1 MKAEILSVGTELL
14 LGNIVDTNA
23 AYLAREL
30 ASLGIS
36 VYFKST
42 VGDNPERLREVVRTA
57 IERSDLVVTT
67 GGLGP
72 TSDDITKDVIAE
84 VLGAELVMDE
94 RAAEEIRSFF
104 RKIGR
109 EMPAGNLRQA
119 MVPKDGVVFYNDLGT
134 APGVG
139 FIKDGKVVVCMP
151 GVPREMYRM
160 WEKSVAPF
168 LMERLAAAGEA
179 GTIASR
185 TLRVF
190 GVGESTCDAILDDIM
205 RASTNP
211 TLAPYAKDGEV
222 HLRITAKAPDR
233 KTAEEM
239 IDRIDA
245 EVRSRLGDAVYGQD
259 ERALEHVVG
268 DLLRAKGLRLATAE
282 SCTGGL
288 IGEMITSVAGSSDY
302 YDRGFVTYSN
312 AAKTELLG
320 VDPEIIARH
329 GAVSHETCLAMAQG
343 ARNRSR
349 AELAIAV
356 TGIAGPGGGTPEKP
370 VGTVYIG
377 VAVPEGSMSGRFS
390 LPGDRAMV
398 RRRAAMNALNI
409 VRMYLLRGFE
419 GAAKVL
425 PEDAVVRRRPM

>member
-30 ASLGIS
+30 ASLGIP

-42 VGDNPERLREVVRTA
+42 VGDNRERLRDVVRMA
-57 IERSDLVVTT
+57 IGRSDLVVTT

-84 VLGAELVMDE
+84 VMGTELVMDE
-94 RAAEEIRSFF
+94 RAARDIRSFF
-104 RKIGR
+104 RRIGR
-109 EMPAGNLRQA
+109 EMTANNLRQA
-119 MVPKDGVVFYNDLGT
+119 MVPKDGVVFYNDAGT

-151 GVPREMYRM
+151 GVPREMYQM

-168 LMERLAAAGEA
+168 LVERLSAAGEA

-205 RASTNP
+205 RASENP

-245 EVRSRLGDAVYGQD
+245 EVRRRLGDAVYGED
-259 ERALEHVVG
+259 SRALEHIVG
-268 DLLRAKGLRLATAE
+268 DLLRAKGLRLVTAE

-302 YDRGFVTYSN
+302 YDRGVVTYSN

-329 GAVSHETCLAMAQG
+329 GAVSHETCHAMAQG
-343 ARNRSR
+343 AKERSG
-349 AELAIAV
+349 ADIAIAV
-356 TGIAGPGGGTPEKP
+356 TGIAGPGGGSPEKP

-377 VAVPEGSMSGRFS
+377 IAVPEGSVSGRFS
-390 LPGDRAMV
+390 LPGDRSQV
-398 RRRAAMNALNI
+398 RKRAAMNALNI
-409 VRMYLLRGFE
+409 VRIYLLHGFE
-419 GAAKVL
+419 GAAEAF
-425 PEDAVVRRRPM
+425 PEDTTMRAQPM